1 MVGPT
6 ESGTYAN
13 YYSYGRATLL
23 SMQVSLEMLIK
34 ILLLFLEKISQ
45 VSQVS
50 GITPD

>member
-34 ILLLFLEKISQ
+34 ILSLFFRKNQ
-45 VSQVS
+45 S
-50 GITPD
+50 GISGVWDYT